1 MIKAVVVTNYRGE
14 ELRLTLRRPDSQG
27 LVVADIRGLGPVKSN
42 IYINDLAGQ
51 AGGLY
56 MGSRAETRNIVM
68 TLMFQWAPTIQDA
81 RRRVYKYMPVG
92 HEIELKVETTDGD
105 YYTKGY
111 VESDEPNI
119 FTPSGGTSVSILCP
133 DPYWRLGSLEG
144 YQVTSFFGVTPMFEF
159 PFSNEEGQKQL
170 IMGEMLRQTEVSLY
184 YQGDSPTGGIL
195 HLQAV
200 GGDVRDVT
208 IVNLTTDVSVV
219 LKNYTIPDG
228 TEVLISSIPGDLYAR
243 TLVDGAQINLLDRL
257 EDLSSW
263 MTVNPGDNRIVVGAA
278 SGINNLV
285 VTFENPVLKEGL

>member
-159 PFSNEEGQKQL
+159 PFSNKEGQKQL
-170 IMGEMLRQTEVSLY
+170 IMGEMLRHSEVSIY

-195 HLQAV
+195 RLQAV

-243 TLVDGAQINLLDRL
+243 TLVDRAQINLLDRL

>member
-1 MIKAVVVTNYRGE
+1 MIKAVVVKNYRGE

-56 MGSRAETRNIVM
+56 VGSRPETRNIVM
-68 TLMFQWAPTIQDA
+68 TLVYQWAPTIQDA

-92 HEIELKVETTDGD
+92 HEIEFKVETTDGD

-119 FTPSGGTSVSILCP
+119 FSPASSTAVSIICP
-133 DPYWRLGSLEG
+133 DPYWRLGSLED
-144 YQVTSFFGVTPMFEF
+144 YQITPFFGVKPMFEF

-170 IMGEMLRQTEVSLY
+170 VMGEIMRHMEVSLY

-200 GGDVRDVT
+200 GGGVRDVT

-219 LKNYTIPDG
+219 LKDYTIPDG

-243 TLVDGAQINLLDRL
+243 TVVGRVPINLLDNLQDRA
-257 EDLSSW
+257 SW

>member
-27 LVVADIRGLGPVKSN
+27 LVVADIRGLGPVKSK

-56 MGSRAETRNIVM
+56 IGSRAETRNIVM

-92 HEIELKVETTDGD
+92 QEIEFKVETTDGD

-119 FTPSGGTSVSILCP
+119 FSPASSTAVSIICP
-133 DPYWRLGSLEG
+133 DPYWRLGSLED
-144 YQVTSFFGVTPMFEF
+144 YQITPFFGVKPMFEF

-170 IMGEMLRQTEVSLY
+170 VMGEIMRHTEVALY
-184 YQGDSPTGGIL
+184 YPGDSPTGGIL
-195 HLQAV
+195 RLQAV
-200 GGDVRDVT
+200 GGGVRDVSV
-208 IVNLTTDVSVV
+208 VNLTTDVAIA
-219 LKNYTIPDG
+219 LTNYAIPDG

-243 TLVDGAQINLLDRL
+243 TVVGGSIINLLDNLADR
-257 EDLSSW
+257 SSW
-263 MTVNPGDNRIVVGAA
+263 MVVNPGDNRFLVTAA
-278 SGINNLV
+278 SGIDKLV
-285 VTFENPVLKEGL
+285 VTFENPILKEGV